1 MEELKDVNIA
11 FKGRLIDI
19 DSSTKV
25 IDFMFDNIFT
35 DINVRNT
42 IEENIGIVEN
52 LREDIKYVISK
63 LNNERSAIEYKREQ
77 VEGEIKELV
86 IEFGNVEKLRSGD

>member
-1 MEELKDVNIA
+1 VEELKDVNIA

-77 VEGEIKELV
+77 VEEEIRELV
-86 IEFGNVEKLRSGD
+86 IEFGNAEKYSNEN